1 MPIHKVEHDNYAR
14 CGPNN
19 QKNSGDQ
26 MKKISNVFWISVF
39 IVIIAVAYGALAPIS
54 FEEVTNNMKNFITS
68 SFGWYYLLVVTGIVL
83 FCIFFIVSP
92 MGQIT
97 LGKPDEE
104 PEYSR
109 MSWFAMLFSA
119 GMGIGLV
126 FWGAAEP
133 LSHFAINPATAQP
146 GTDEAFKESMR
157 FTFFHW
163 GIHAWAIYA
172 VVAMCL
178 AYFQFRKNEP
188 GLISA
193 TLKPLFGKR
202 MDGSLGTLINVLA
215 VFATVVGVAT
225 TLGFGAI
232 QINGGLTYLFN
243 IPTSYFVQIIIIV
256 IVTILFIASAWSG
269 LSKGIKYL
277 SNINLVLA
285 VILLALVV
293 ILGPTLLVFDT
304 FTDTIGSYIQNL
316 PRMSFRAAPLD
327 NADRAWIDSWT
338 IFYWAWW
345 ISWAPFV
352 GIFIA
357 RVSRGRTIRE
367 FLIGVLML
375 PTLLSFFW
383 FSVFG
388 VSAMDIQM
396 KGIDLSGL
404 STEETL
410 FAVFHEMPM
419 SMFLSILAV
428 ILIAIFFITS
438 ADSATFV
445 LGMQTTY
452 GSLLPPNG
460 VKLTWGIAQAA
471 VAVILLSANG
481 LNALQNALIIAALP
495 FSFVMIFMMI
505 AFYKALDKERKEMGL
520 MVRPYDKR
528 YKK

>member
-1 MPIHKVEHDNYAR
+1 
-14 CGPNN
+14 
-19 QKNSGDQ
+19 
-26 MKKISNVFWISVF
+26 MKKVSNVFWISVLL
-39 IVIIAVAYGALAPIS
+39 VILAVAYGAFAPAS
-54 FEEVTNNMKNFITS
+54 FESVTNNMKDFITS

-83 FCIFFIVSP
+83 FCLYFIVSP

-97 LGKPDEE
+97 LGKADEK

-133 LSHFAINPATAQP
+133 LSHFAINPATESP
-146 GTDEAFKESMR
+146 GTDAAFRESMR

-172 VVAMCL
+172 VVAMAL
-178 AYFQFRKNEP
+178 AYFQFRKGEP
-188 GLISA
+188 GLISS

-232 QINGGLTYLFN
+232 QINGGLAYLFDLP
-243 IPTSYFVQIIIIV
+243 ISFPVQVIIIV

-269 LSKGIKYL
+269 IGKGIKYL
-277 SNINLVLA
+277 SNINMVLA
-285 VILLALVV
+285 VVLLVLVV
-293 ILGPTLLVFDT
+293 VLGPTLLIFNT
-304 FTDTIGSYIQNL
+304 FTDTIGAYLQNL
-316 PRMSFRAAPLD
+316 PRMSFRAAPLND
-327 NADRAWIDSWT
+327 SDRAWINDWT

-367 FLIGVLML
+367 FLVGVLLL

-388 VSAMDIQM
+388 ATAMDVQM
-396 KGIDLSGL
+396 KGTDLSGL
-404 STEETL
+404 QTEETL
-410 FAVFHEMPM
+410 FAVFNQMPM
-419 SMFLSILAV
+419 SMMLSIIAI

-445 LGMQTTY
+445 LGMQTTF
-452 GSLLPPNG
+452 GSLNPKNI

-471 VAVILLSANG
+471 VATILLSANG

-495 FSFVMIFMMI
+495 FSFVIIFMMI
-505 AFYKALDKERKEMGL
+505 SFYKALDQERKEMGL
-520 MVRPYDKR
+520 MVRPYDK
-528 YKK
+528 KKKK

>member
-1 MPIHKVEHDNYAR
+1 
-14 CGPNN
+14 
-19 QKNSGDQ
+19 
-26 MKKISNVFWISVF
+26 MKEVSKVFWITLGLVGLT
-39 IVIIAVAYGALAPIS
+39 VAYGAFAPNS
-54 FEEVTNNMKNFITS
+54 FENVTDNMKNFITS
-68 SFGWYYLLVVTGIVL
+68 SFGWYYLLVVTGISL
-83 FCIFFIVSP
+83 FCLFFIVSP

-133 LSHFAINPATAQP
+133 LSHFAINPATEQP
-146 GTDEAFKESMR
+146 ETAAAFRESMR
-157 FTFFHW
+157 YTFFHW

-172 VVAMCL
+172 VVAMSL
-178 AYFQFRKNEP
+178 AYFQFRKGEP
-188 GLISA
+188 GLISS

-232 QINGGLTYLFN
+232 QINGGLAYVFGLPISF
-243 IPTSYFVQIIIIV
+243 SVQIIIII

-277 SNINLVLA
+277 SNINMALAAFLLILVI
-285 VILLALVV
+285 V
-293 ILGPTLLVFDT
+293 LGPTLLIFDT
-304 FTDTIGSYIQNL
+304 FTDTIGLYLQNL

-327 NADRAWIDSWT
+327 NANRAWINDWT

-383 FSVFG
+383 FSIFG
-388 VSAMDIQM
+388 ATAMDVQM
-396 KGIDLSGL
+396 KGTDLSGL
-404 STEETL
+404 KTEETL
-410 FAVFHEMPM
+410 FAIFNEMPM
-419 SMFLSILAV
+419 SMLLSIVAI

-445 LGMQTTY
+445 LGMQSTY
-452 GSLLPPNG
+452 GSLNPPNM

-471 VAVILLSANG
+471 VAIILLSANG
-481 LNALQNALIIAALP
+481 LTALQNALVIAAFP
-495 FSFVMIFMMI
+495 FSFVIICMMLS
-505 AFYKALDKERKEMGL
+505 FYKALDKERKEMGL
-520 MVRPYDKR
+520 MIRPYS
-528 YKK
+528 KKKK